1 MSQRKICASA
11 IEELQRELGGAPE
24 RYRDEFNQKE
34 AVRVL
39 FPEIRAMQSKGY
51 SVAEIAQLL
60 SDRGVEVRAS
70 SLRTLLSIFRCAAE
84 KSRVHRALKA
94 RKETA
99 SATRIAAVDQRSLL
113 AKRPPE
119 RSGDRAATAAAV
131 QRRETPTMPA
141 HGAQKPPATSGSSQR
156 LSTAASSERVAR
168 PGTFIPREDT
178 DDI

>member
-1 MSQRKICASA
+1 MPLSCPPLRSGYCKYVVDDYLIGCQVQSHRRRVDGSTRAKRGSEMSQRKICASA

-84 KSRVHRALKA
+84 RSRVHRALKA
-94 RKETA
+94 RKE
-99 SATRIAAVDQRSLL
+99 
-113 AKRPPE
+113 
-119 RSGDRAATAAAV
+119 
-131 QRRETPTMPA
+131 
-141 HGAQKPPATSGSSQR
+141 
-156 LSTAASSERVAR
+156 
-168 PGTFIPREDT
+168 
-178 DDI
+178 

>member
-99 SATRIAAVDQRSLL
+99 SATRTAAVDQRSLL
-113 AKRPPE
+113 PKRAPE

-131 QRRETPTMPA
+131 QSRETTSMPA
-141 HGAQKPPATSGSSQR
+141 HGAQKPPAISDSSQR
-156 LSTAASSERVAR
+156 PLPAASSERMAR
-168 PGTFIPREDT
+168 PGTFIPSEDT